1 MAQPDRPIDRAGAAS
16 SRPHILHEAGNK
28 EAWICIC
35 GNTPEEDGFYPCDK
49 DGNEVDPTPQHWKT
63 DWYVCASCG
72 RMIDVDTL
80 EVVGRN
86 EHPRFL
92 A

>member
-1 MAQPDRPIDRAGAAS
+1 MTTKEYIT
-16 SRPHILHEAGNK
+16 HEAGND

-35 GNTPEEDGFYPCDK
+35 GNSPASDGFYSCDE
-49 DGNEVDPTPQHWKT
+49 DGNEVEPTHADWKT
-63 DWYVCASCG
+63 DWYVCARCG

-80 EVVGRN
+80 EIVGRN
-86 EHPRFL
+86 EHPKFL